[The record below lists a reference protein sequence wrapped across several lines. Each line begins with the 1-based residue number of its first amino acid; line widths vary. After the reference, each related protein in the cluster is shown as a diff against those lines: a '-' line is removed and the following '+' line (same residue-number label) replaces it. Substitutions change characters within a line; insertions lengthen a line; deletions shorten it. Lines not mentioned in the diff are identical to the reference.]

1 MKNTIQLEMLNWW
14 SIYKPSGSGV
24 ADKQMSDDTFNEQ
37 EWEAVETTAID
48 HAVAQFEIPPIVD
61 LARMIC
67 ILFRSST
74 RGNTCQKEHC

>member
-1 MKNTIQLEMLNWW
+1 
-14 SIYKPSGSGV
+14 
-24 ADKQMSDDTFNEQ
+24 MSDDTFNEQ

-48 HAVAQFEIPPIVD
+48 HAVAQFEISPIVD